1 MSAARSLLVSACA
14 LLLVTGCTGATKP
27 TTAGIPAPTGTQLA
41 AAAPATK
48 ASASV
53 LALRRAVISY
63 GQALAG
69 TSPATVRAG
78 LKLTA
83 PNSVAYRYL
92 QHMANT
98 TGVSLQAS
106 PPDPNRAPLPS
117 GDDAFKFC
125 TIPGNDFSCTT
136 YGNFTVNQAGKL
148 VDLTIDEQPVGPHFT
163 VVSGQPITVGG
174 VRITL
179 LTAYETMAG
188 GHLVVSLKV
197 EAGAEPITTNPK
209 TWTYRGPDGRPV
221 TVWGASGPTYV
232 VARSSAIVWMSF
244 ESAKAGGSITVNGC
258 PSQDCPR
265 GSFSGVVKVG

>member
-1 MSAARSLLVSACA
+1 MSAARSVLVSACG
-14 LLLVTGCTGATKP
+14 LLLLTGCTGATKP
-27 TTAGIPAPTGTQLA
+27 TTAGTSAPTGTQPGA
-41 AAAPATK
+41 ASPATTE
-48 ASASV
+48 SASV

-69 TSPATVRAG
+69 ASPATVREG

-98 TGVSLQAS
+98 TGVSLKAS
-106 PPDPNRAPLPS
+106 PPDPTLVPLPF

-125 TIPGNDFSCTT
+125 TIPDNDFSCST
-136 YGNFTVNQAGKL
+136 YRFTVNQDGKL
-148 VDLTIDEQPVGPHFT
+148 VDFTIDKEPVGPHFT

-179 LTAYETMAG
+179 LTAYETMTG
-188 GHLVVSLKV
+188 GHLVVSLNV
-197 EAGAEPITTNPK
+197 ESGAEAITTNPK

-221 TVWGASGPTYV
+221 AVWGASGPTYV
-232 VARSSAIVWMSF
+232 VARSSVIVWMSF

-258 PSQDCPR
+258 ASKDCPS
-265 GSFSGVVKVG
+265 GSFSGVLKVG